1 MNSLIIKWSLEQ
13 LSLHRLEVLEHE
25 LVLRVTVIVVVD
37 LDELI
42 IQEFIIRQDGVLR
55 EIFLIDYAWAL
66 HHLGF

>member
-42 IQEFIIRQDGVLR
+42 IQEFIIR
-55 EIFLIDYAWAL
+55 
-66 HHLGF
+66 